1 MTTFHNYVLKVETG
15 WAARM
20 FKSILETRNVN
31 CVCEYV
37 WLPFLTQIIIWS
49 LRNQWFLNFNC
60 FLLLIKLANGLEILL
75 WWPMGIPLPI
85 QTI

>member
-37 WLPFLTQIIIWS
+37 
-49 LRNQWFLNFNC
+49 
-60 FLLLIKLANGLEILL
+60 
-75 WWPMGIPLPI
+75 
-85 QTI
+85 